1 MCNSG
6 TREQGPREQSSS
18 PWSCTTRNQNNSV
31 QYLPQ
36 YPRMGLIL
44 SVVSCFIWTFS
55 LLECIYWHTLFSRST
70 TPSASLV
77 HWGRVALHTDSNSKV
92 PVHKVSLSQVNEI
105 QEEQERFR
113 KTRPENPW
121 WWAERPKR
129 LQAKFCNQL
138 SLLWAWTVGEY
149 LRAEFVTLIVFL
161 DSWRENSCSRIV
173 RSKPQHQLYP
183 LLYTHFTCTLT
194 CCLASQISHEASQI
208 HIRPP
213 EKLNAGA
220 HFSSVSFLWTVNQ
233 GSASS

>member
-1 MCNSG
+1 MRGTKTHVHLRDSG
-6 TREQGPREQSSS
+6 AGPQRAELFTMIMYNQEPEQFS
-18 PWSCTTRNQNNSV
+18 PVPPTTSQNGV
-31 QYLPQ
+31 DF
-36 YPRMGLIL
+36 
-44 SVVSCFIWTFS
+44 VSCFMFYLNCFS
-55 LLECIYWHTLFSRST
+55 LLECIYWHTFFSRST

-105 QEEQERFR
+105 QKEQERLR
-113 KTRPENPW
+113 KARPENPW

-213 EKLNAGA
+213 EKRNAGA
-220 HFSSVSFLWTVNQ
+220 
-233 GSASS
+233 